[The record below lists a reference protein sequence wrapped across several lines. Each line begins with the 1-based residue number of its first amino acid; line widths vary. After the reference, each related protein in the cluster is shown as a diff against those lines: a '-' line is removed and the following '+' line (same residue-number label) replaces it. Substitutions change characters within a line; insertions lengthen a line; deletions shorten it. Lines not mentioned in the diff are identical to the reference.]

1 MALHP
6 DCGGGKNSLPSH
18 SLVNAPPATSDPK
31 YGDLPG
37 IGKKRQELQE
47 TMEQLS
53 MKNCVVAR
61 HFINNRQ
68 ELQQLEGLVAQTKEH
83 VQVAN
88 REAAASLGEAQ
99 KADLF
104 QGKAEGGT
112 AVQELIKWEQWSDL
126 AEAVQE
132 QVEVKKLLR
141 NKLQRLQ
148 ERQKGLQEPT
158 AFRRKTVQADETNP
172 SLLQEMVAVRLEEQ
186 RASRRHKVTS
196 WLRRL
201 LLFLALLQFAV
212 LILVL
217 LKRDILNWVLPPKLA
232 AAFGSRP
239 ARSRFF

>member
-1 MALHP
+1 MASMMEGSPRLLAVAVLLKGAC
-6 DCGGGKNSLPSH
+6 CGSSGVAPWPLSWGSSSTPLP
-18 SLVNAPPATSDPK
+18 L
-31 YGDLPG
+31 L
-37 IGKKRQELQE
+37 E
-47 TMEQLS
+47 TLLFSFPSQ
-53 MKNCVVAR
+53 
-61 HFINNRQ
+61 
-68 ELQQLEGLVAQTKEH
+68 
-83 VQVAN
+83 
-88 REAAASLGEAQ
+88 
-99 KADLF
+99 ADLF

>member
-1 MALHP
+1 MADGRWDTGSWGSAMCKGVYVRDRESDGSPLRQAAEAP
-6 DCGGGKNSLPSH
+6 GTDRGGSRDSVQSSTQMASSKELLQRMEEIH
-18 SLVNAPPATSDPK
+18 E
-31 YGDLPG
+31 DLPG
-37 IGKKRQELQE
+37 AIEKLNSKTLLFSFPSQ
-47 TMEQLS
+47 
-53 MKNCVVAR
+53 
-61 HFINNRQ
+61 
-68 ELQQLEGLVAQTKEH
+68 
-83 VQVAN
+83 
-88 REAAASLGEAQ
+88 
-99 KADLF
+99 ADLF
-104 QGKAEGGT
+104 QGKTEGGT

-141 NKLQRLQ
+141 NKLQRLR

-158 AFRRKTVQADETNP
+158 AFLELHGVHSRRKTVQADETNP

>member
-1 MALHP
+1 MA
-6 DCGGGKNSLPSH
+6 
-18 SLVNAPPATSDPK
+18 VPA
-31 YGDLPG
+31 G
-37 IGKKRQELQE
+37 IRLYLCQHLRCCAQLEGKKRQELQE

-53 MKNCVVAR
+53 MKNCIVAR
-61 HFINNRQ
+61 HFKNNRQ
-68 ELQQLEGLVAQTKEH
+68 ELQQLEGLVAQT
-83 VQVAN
+83 
-88 REAAASLGEAQ
+88 

-141 NKLQRLQ
+141 NKLQCLR